1 MAAAKRLDMPAASA
15 ISGRRG
21 PRPDHPLARR
31 GWRNSGGCVSVRII
45 VMPTTPSSSL
55 VREGHAAPVH
65 PNIIPAEFVPER
77 RGAVVVLSSSRRDGD
92 WILPRLFRVVA
103 CLGNMELDL
112 TSAKLA
118 PGESHIEI
126 RCFFGNVEITVPP
139 EIRVEAEGHPF
150 IGVFESRA
158 APVVHS
164 PDAPLLRITGSVFA
178 GAVTIK
184 VVDPKTH
191 VAAKG

>member
-1 MAAAKRLDMPAASA
+1 
-15 ISGRRG
+15 
-21 PRPDHPLARR
+21 
-31 GWRNSGGCVSVRII
+31 
-45 VMPTTPSSSL
+45 MPTTPSIP
-55 VREGHAAPVH
+55 PVPVDQPTH
-65 PNIIPAEFVPER
+65 PFVIPAEFVPER
-77 RGAVVVLSSSRRDGD
+77 RGAVVFLSSSTRNGD

-103 CLGNMELDL
+103 CLGNIELDL

-150 IGVFESRA
+150 MGSFDFTRA
-158 APVVHS
+158 ASVQR
-164 PDAPLLRITGSVFA
+164 PDAPLLRITGSAVM

-184 VVDPKTH
+184 VAGPHRNEERGARK
-191 VAAKG
+191 